1 MPNGERA
8 QGKLQARKGSRR
20 PPEADFKAKPGGKRS
35 HSSGSSVS
43 TCQAGGPRLSS
54 KHQGPLSEKGAAG
67 RLRDQRHSLGRKTQV
82 RSRGA
87 GWGWESGLGAS
98 PNDLADHL
106 ASVEWE
112 QR

>member
-43 TCQAGGPRLSS
+43 TCQAGGPRLSG

-67 RLRDQRHSLGRKTQV
+67 RLSFKPSKMMTRVANCSLG
-82 RSRGA
+82 G
-87 GWGWESGLGAS
+87 
-98 PNDLADHL
+98 
-106 ASVEWE
+106 
-112 QR
+112 